1 LIIATGAIEA
11 AAVAAMPIPAFAQ
24 GGFTDTNKEY
34 VNSKPTSSAKLAWV
48 NEQGTEF
55 MINNTGV
62 RSAVFPTILPLLQAM
77 NAGQNPM
84 TTSISGSNRGVAGN
98 TAGISG
104 EERAFWSSLK
114 QSIDRLN
121 YNLENPTAPNLVV
134 GYKAAEEILDAANEV
149 KGIIN
154 NITA

>member
-1 LIIATGAIEA
+1 LGVVTGYDSRIIATGAIE

-84 TTSISGSNRGVAGN
+84 TTSISGSNRGVAGIYGHIWRG
-98 TAGISG
+98 T
-104 EERAFWSSLK
+104 
-114 QSIDRLN
+114 SI
-121 YNLENPTAPNLVV
+121 LV
-134 GYKAAEEILDAANEV
+134 
-149 KGIIN
+149 
-154 NITA
+154 